1 MTTET
6 RPESEVGLH
15 DSASDGKMA
24 KQVRQWGHSLEIV
37 SSFIWQM
44 CYGMMVMDPTKQW
57 LLISILRPGIKK
69 QVPG

>member
-24 KQVRQWGHSLEIV
+24 KQVRQWDRSPEIV
-37 SSFIWQM
+37 SSFIVESDVEW
-44 CYGMMVMDPTKQW
+44 
-57 LLISILRPGIKK
+57 
-69 QVPG
+69 

>member
-24 KQVRQWGHSLEIV
+24 KQVRQWDHSPEIV
-37 SSFIWQM
+37 SAFIWKM
-44 CYGMMVMDPTKQW
+44 CCGMMVMHPKSNDFS
-57 LLISILRPGIKK
+57 LAF
-69 QVPG
+69 